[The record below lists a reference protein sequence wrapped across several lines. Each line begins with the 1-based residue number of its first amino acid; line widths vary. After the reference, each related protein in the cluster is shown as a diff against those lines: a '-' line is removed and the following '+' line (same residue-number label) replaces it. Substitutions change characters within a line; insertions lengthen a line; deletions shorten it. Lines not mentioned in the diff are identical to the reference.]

1 MRRDRNDRKER
12 VRLTHLRHNDMAVGQ
27 VVLVK

>member
-1 MRRDRNDRKER
+1 MRRDRKDRKER
-12 VRLTHLRHNDMAVGQ
+12 VRLTDLRHNDMAVGQ